1 MIPNGLPMP
10 TSITEPIANILF
22 INKTY
27 FGALKFLACFCGNS
41 FFTDRFFKGIRPK
54 LWMKRFQKYALL
66 ARADEFSMK
75 IPWGLFS

>member
-10 TSITEPIANILF
+10 TSITELIANILF

-41 FFTDRFFKGIRPK
+41 FFTDGFFKGIRPK
-54 LWMKRFQKYALL
+54 L
-66 ARADEFSMK
+66 
-75 IPWGLFS
+75 